1 MKFKA
6 YATVSAWE
14 PMAPLPLAF
23 MGARCGHALAS
34 AGGYTPLN
42 VKVSVLWCCFSIFHY
57 GLKKKISSVKIA
69 IFTVQLRKKCLYS
82 IDCRDNCVAGLD
94 FSKWNLSFSH
104 GCLGDCSF
112 LWQSFCDVRN
122 HMLYTKLNLKCEWIV
137 CKRGSVEVLWA
148 ITNLSCNAGFK
159 FHYLLDSTFLIFG
172 SYFVIW
178 LVQ

>member
-1 MKFKA
+1 MGA
-6 YATVSAWE
+6 HGTASTGVHGSLLWPCPGISRRLHSECQSQCTVVLLQY
-14 PMAPLPLAF
+14 LPLRF
-23 MGARCGHALAS
+23 
-34 AGGYTPLN
+34 
-42 VKVSVLWCCFSIFHY
+42 K
-57 GLKKKISSVKIA
+57 KKKISSVKIA